1 MTNYVHFYQE
11 CISPFL
17 SLKGAKIDISLLFSI
32 PIIVLTEP
40 DHEPYD
46 TDAEEEEVSN
56 DKVIENKQNM
66 ADDVPEIAVSPPSPK
81 PERKDTTM
89 ANNISS
95 MHKND
100 LDDLENNDSD
110 NLEDHSELKYCKKRI
125 IFTGQNYIF
134 FSTTQKSKVKKQ
146 LFFPISKP
154 GEIGRRGNPF
164 LHQKNKF
171 QTLKKNIIED
181 KIFGLQLR
189 TFFPVLDHGGVSMP
203 MIKITIESPVESL
216 SSPSESPN
224 EHHKQQ
230 EQPKPQ
236 RKKPP
241 PISIPNSNFHN
252 SNDHQVVGHNSQ
264 NISKDAMSKP
274 VTPSTQSCHVTVTN
288 WVSQIE
294 LGENRSTTPN
304 NINTTY
310 TNNIQDD
317 PSTMICENFR
327 EIDFKKIH
335 IPPAAAALTSTSI
348 SSTNK
353 TVVGKLTR
361 QKLDTND
368 ERKYLKKQLENILE
382 DSFNLNDENTT
393 TVIPD
398 SPKYLIPPEKFDSTP
413 RSRSQSVELPDFIVN
428 NISEHTRKLSL
439 NPTTIANAVS
449 PAPILEANVQEIGV
463 NMAQ

>member
-1 MTNYVHFYQE
+1 M
-11 CISPFL
+11 
-17 SLKGAKIDISLLFSI
+17 
-32 PIIVLTEP
+32 
-40 DHEPYD
+40 
-46 TDAEEEEVSN
+46 
-56 DKVIENKQNM
+56 
-66 ADDVPEIAVSPPSPK
+66 
-81 PERKDTTM
+81 
-89 ANNISS
+89 
-95 MHKND
+95 
-100 LDDLENNDSD
+100 
-110 NLEDHSELKYCKKRI
+110 
-125 IFTGQNYIF
+125 
-134 FSTTQKSKVKKQ
+134 
-146 LFFPISKP
+146 
-154 GEIGRRGNPF
+154 
-164 LHQKNKF
+164 HQKNKF

-393 TVIPD
+393 TIMPD
-398 SPKYLIPPEKFDSTP
+398 SPKFLIPPEKFDSTP